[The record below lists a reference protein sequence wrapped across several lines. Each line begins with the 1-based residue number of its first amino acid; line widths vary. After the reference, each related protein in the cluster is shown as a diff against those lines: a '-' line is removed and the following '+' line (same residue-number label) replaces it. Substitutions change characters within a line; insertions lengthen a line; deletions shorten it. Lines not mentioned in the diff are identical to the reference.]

1 MSAKLLVLRNGKP
14 LFEYFLRADDE
25 DTSLPAQANIALAAF
40 RRLNPTVSLFDPEI
54 SVRFEK
60 G

>member
-1 MSAKLLVLRNGKP
+1 MLQDNQPPRIR
-14 LFEYFLRADDE
+14 RADDE
-25 DTSLPAQANIALAAF
+25 DTNLPAQANIALAVF
-40 RRLNPTVSLFDPEI
+40 HRLNPTVSLFDPEI